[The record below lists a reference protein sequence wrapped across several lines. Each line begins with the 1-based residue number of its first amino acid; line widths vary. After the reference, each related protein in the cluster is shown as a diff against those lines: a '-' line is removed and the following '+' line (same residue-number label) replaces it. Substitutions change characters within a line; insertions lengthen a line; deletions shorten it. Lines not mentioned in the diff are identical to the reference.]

1 MVIYL
6 ISQMTKDVC
15 HCTPSVPWLALVGN
29 VDTPNMVDTAEM
41 YNSLAMCPNNTLSL
55 SVSNLAAKVSQ

>member
-1 MVIYL
+1 M
-6 ISQMTKDVC
+6 KDVC

-29 VDTPNMVDTAEM
+29 VDTPNMVDTAEV